1 MSRNILSK
9 LTVIALAIALMLVA
23 LPATAGSK
31 PVVQGPSVTIPALPP
46 DDPDAD
52 ELGALPDAE
61 ELISEEYPVWPYAH
75 FYTVWL
81 PQYGLTVYHG
91 RLAVWYVK
99 DWDGETHTIEVV
111 GSWQG
116 ETIDGNHVGSL
127 FSRTWNYTDNAP
139 WPTFLFGR
147 ELFKWTPDDLLKE
160 ASVQAYVY
168 FDGVCVPDYC
178 PYERSVNYNRVVKTK
193 PGSSND

>member
-1 MSRNILSK
+1 MSRNILGK
-9 LTVIALAIALMLVA
+9 LTVIALAIAFMVVLF
-23 LPATAGSK
+23 PAAAGSK
-31 PVVQGPSVTIPALPP
+31 PAVQGPSVTIPALPP

-61 ELISEEYPVWPYAH
+61 ELAGEAFPVWAYAR

-81 PQYGLTVYHG
+81 PQYGLSVYHS
-91 RLAVWYVK
+91 RLAIWFVK
-99 DWDGETHTIEVV
+99 DWDGESHTIEVV

-116 ETIDGNHVGSL
+116 ETIDGGGLGSL
-127 FSRTWNYTDNAP
+127 FNRTWTYTDNAP

-147 ELFKWTPDDLLKE
+147 ELFKWTPQDLLKE
-160 ASVQAYVY
+160 ASVTAYVY
-168 FDGVCVPDYC
+168 FDGVCVPGLC
-178 PYERSVNYNRVVKTK
+178 PYEKSVDYNRVVKTT